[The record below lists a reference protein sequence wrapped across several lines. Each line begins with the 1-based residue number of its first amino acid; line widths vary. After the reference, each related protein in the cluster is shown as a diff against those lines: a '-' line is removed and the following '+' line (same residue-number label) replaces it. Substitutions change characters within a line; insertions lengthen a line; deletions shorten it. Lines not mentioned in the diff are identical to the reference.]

1 MDNMPLISVIVP
13 VYNTS
18 AYLKDCL
25 NSLVSQTIRNLE
37 IILVNDGSTD
47 DSDIICREF
56 QRRDNRI
63 KYYYQTN
70 QGVSSA
76 RNNGIVHS
84 NGKYIGFVDSDDV
97 VSPDMY
103 ELLLRNMNSAAASIS
118 VCRLRVIYSDK
129 VYSPKEQ
136 SHFETISR
144 SDAIRKFFTGELD
157 FSANNK
163 LYSAKLLDGIKFE
176 GTLNEDILFNCKCLL
191 KSDKVVVQH
200 AVKYDYLVRES
211 SKKSTL
217 FEAKYL
223 ESLKVAENMMTL
235 VRKHIMNGELDYDCI
250 RFASNYNLVTHISL
264 FNLIVRTSN
273 HLSNV
278 MYNQILSAL
287 RGFKRKELEPDQ
299 LKAKHLIA
307 LKMIQMNPRIYS
319 WMFQLTL
326 KF

>member
-1 MDNMPLISVIVP
+1 MDTIPLISIIVP

-25 NSLVSQTIRNLE
+25 NSILNQTIKDLE

-47 DSDIICREF
+47 DSDAICQEF
-56 QRRDNRI
+56 QRRDKRI
-63 KYYYQTN
+63 RYFCQSN

-76 RNNGIVHS
+76 RNNGIAQS
-84 NGKYIGFVDSDDV
+84 KGKYIGFVDSDDV
-97 VSPDMY
+97 ISSDMY
-103 ELLLRNMNSAAASIS
+103 ELLLQNMNSAGASIS

-136 SHFETISR
+136 LHYESISR
-144 SDAIRKFFTGELD
+144 SDAIRKFFIGELD

-163 LYSAKLLDGIKFE
+163 LYHARLLDGIKFE

-191 KSDKVVVQH
+191 KSENVVVQN

-211 SKKSTL
+211 SKKSMS
-217 FEAKYL
+217 FEPRYL
-223 ESLKVAENMMTL
+223 ESLKVAENMMAL
-235 VRKHIMNGELDYDCI
+235 VRRYIMSGDLDYDCI

-287 RGFKRKELEPDQ
+287 RGFKRRELELDQ

-319 WMFQLTL
+319 WMFHLTL
-326 KF
+326 RF